1 MERKTA
7 QPDKWPTAR
16 HYGRILPIAAVALA
30 LIAAMSLVAAGF
42 GTRLGFWHFRTGF
55 AILKYGAYG
64 GLLSTML
71 ALVAAIVAFKGK
83 FIPGFVL
90 SLIALAIGIT
100 VFALPFSWQLTAKK
114 MPHIHDITTDIVNP
128 PRFVAILPLRANATN
143 PAEYGGPDVAA
154 KQRAA
159 YPDVKTLVLNVP
171 STQSFALALDAAHK
185 MGWRI
190 IAAIPAA
197 GRIEA
202 TDTTFW
208 FGFTDDIVV
217 RITPAGN
224 RSLVDVRSVSRVG
237 ISDVG
242 TNARRIRSFLKKLEG
257 SN

>member
-1 MERKTA
+1 MERQPA
-7 QPDKWPTAR
+7 QSDEWPTAR

-64 GLLSTML
+64 GFLSTML

-83 FIPGFVL
+83 NITGIVL
-90 SLIALAIGIT
+90 SLIALAIGISA
-100 VFALPFSWQLTAKK
+100 FALPFSWKLTAQK

-128 PRFVAILPLRANATN
+128 PRFVSILPLRANAPN
-143 PAEYGGPDVAA
+143 PAEYGGPEIAA

-159 YPDVKTLVLNVP
+159 YPDIKTVVLNVP
-171 STQSFALALDAAHK
+171 NDQAFALALDAANK
-185 MGWRI
+185 LGWRI
-190 IAAIPAA
+190 VAAIPPE

-242 TNARRIRSFLKKLEG
+242 TNARRIRGFLKKLEG
-257 SN
+257 RN